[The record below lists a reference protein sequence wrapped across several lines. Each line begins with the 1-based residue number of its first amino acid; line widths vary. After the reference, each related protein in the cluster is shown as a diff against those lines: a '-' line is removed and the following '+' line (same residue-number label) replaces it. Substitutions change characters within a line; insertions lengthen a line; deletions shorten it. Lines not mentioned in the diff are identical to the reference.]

1 MLRKFIAAFT
11 LTFAF
16 CFFAFA
22 QDDELDQLGFE
33 DGGTLDESGEP
44 YFAVGVGYLP
54 SFFFVDLGAL
64 NDAVAGS
71 DFSSEEL
78 GSPIYVNAFHVTT
91 AIGIVPNLRIGF
103 MISAGTTDIS
113 QSADGGLEKSVDYY
127 ARFNGASFEYA
138 VVPVKNF
145 AVLPGVVAGWGRTQI
160 ETRQTSGESNWSDF
174 PNPND
179 PDEFLNLYESK
190 MWFVEPM
197 LSVEYAVAPFTNV
210 RASGSYAISFMHDRT
225 LNRDT
230 DLKGAPDE
238 LNANGAKVQLGLYLG
253 VFNY

>member
-1 MLRKFIAAFT
+1 MLRKLIAAFT
-11 LTFAF
+11 MTFALS
-16 CFFAFA
+16 FFAHA
-22 QDDELDQLGFE
+22 QDDELDRLGFE

-54 SFFFVDLGAL
+54 SFFFVDLEAL

-71 DFSSEEL
+71 DFSTEEL

-103 MISAGTTDIS
+103 MLSSGATEIS
-113 QSADGGLEKSVDYY
+113 QSIEGGMERAVDYY
-127 ARFNGASFEYA
+127 ARFNGLSFEYA
-138 VVPVKNF
+138 LVPVKSF

-174 PNPND
+174 PNPSDPND
-179 PDEFLNLYESK
+179 FLNLYEAK
-190 MWFVEPM
+190 MWFVEPG

-210 RASGSYAISFMHDRT
+210 RASGGYALSFMHDRT
-225 LNRDT
+225 LNRAA

-238 LNANGAKVQLGLYLG
+238 LNASGAKVQLGLYLG
-253 VFNY
+253 IFNY